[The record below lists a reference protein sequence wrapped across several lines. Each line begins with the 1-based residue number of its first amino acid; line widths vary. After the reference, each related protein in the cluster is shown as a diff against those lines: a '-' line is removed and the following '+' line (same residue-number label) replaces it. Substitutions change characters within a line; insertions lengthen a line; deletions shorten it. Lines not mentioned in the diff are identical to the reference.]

1 MTLTTAAPTPQQ
13 PISRQDRDRSI
24 AYATRQITRYE
35 QDLAATD
42 CSTECG
48 IAHVAVVQS
57 VLASLEQQ
65 LDTIRH
71 RPVQD

>member
-1 MTLTTAAPTPQQ
+1 MLTTPTAAPQQ

-35 QDLAATD
+35 RDLAATD

-48 IAHVAVVQS
+48 IAHVAV
-57 VLASLEQQ
+57 LAGLEQQ

-71 RPVQD
+71 RPLQD

>member
-1 MTLTTAAPTPQQ
+1 MLTTPTAAPLQ

-24 AYATRQITRYE
+24 ANATRRITRYE

-48 IAHVAVVQS
+48 IAHVAVVES
-57 VLASLEQQ
+57 VLAGLEQQ

-71 RPVQD
+71 HPLQD

>member
-1 MTLTTAAPTPQQ
+1 MLTTPTATDLQ
-13 PISRQDRDRSI
+13 PISRQDRDHGI

-48 IAHVAVVQS
+48 IAHVAVVES
-57 VLASLEQQ
+57 VLAGLEQQ

-71 RPVQD
+71 RPLQD

>member
-1 MTLTTAAPTPQQ
+1 MTLTTAAPTAQP
-13 PISRQDRDRSI
+13 PISQQDRDRSI

-35 QDLAATD
+35 RDLAATD

-48 IAHVAVVQS
+48 IAHVAVVES
-57 VLASLEQQ
+57 VLAGLEQQ